1 MKEGKGISRRGFL
14 KTAAAIG
21 AALSINPV
29 LDKVHAA
36 EAVMSGNN
44 PTNIK
49 SEGMQYRT
57 LGSGKAAMEVS
68 ALGFGVMGMNYN
80 RSQSPDRKK
89 CIRLIHEA
97 VDRGVTLFDTAIIY
111 GPLKNELL
119 AGEALEPYKGRVNV
133 TTKFG
138 HEVIDGKGT

>member
-1 MKEGKGISRRGFL
+1 MKEEKGVSRRGFL

-36 EAVMSGNN
+36 EAVLSGKDS
-44 PTNIK
+44 TKLK
-49 SEGMQYRT
+49 SGSMQYRT
-57 LGSGKAAMEVS
+57 LGSGNAAMKVS

-80 RSQSPDRKK
+80 RSQSPDRKE

-97 VDRGVTLFDTAIIY
+97 VDRGVTLFDTAIILVR
-111 GPLKNELL
+111 LKMNCLPVRLL
-119 AGEALEPYKGRVNV
+119 NRIRGAL
-133 TTKFG
+133 T
-138 HEVIDGKGT
+138 